1 MKQWFSESMN
11 HWINQTTNQWINEP
25 ADQPLKQTM
34 NKSSNESLNHWTNE
48 SINQWLNE
56 SAATYLGYLCSDLPP
71 SQLTSSLRAAV
82 TMRLATSSCNPPC
95 QDRRNITDAFLH
107 AAVPMRFVTAGCN
120 PRIAGAPHQIDQ
132 CSRSADTGTST
143 AQIRRCSDFLIFFCN
158 FSVKFSGAVSSL
170 TFWRANR
177 ALATVLC
184 TFCRQFLQIDPRT
197 RGNRDPTS
205 ATTEATLP
213 DKTQGFAPENVFTR
227 EFTRVR
233 TVTLPNYL
241 MMGGWHDDVVD
252 MMPWQS
258 SVTWKFAS

>member
-1 MKQWFSESMN
+1 MTQRISSHLSGLPLLWSASQPAHFFSSRSCYN
-11 HWINQTTNQWINEP
+11 AFSNLQLQSPLPRPTQHHWCFP
-25 ADQPLKQTM
+25 ARSRANAFCHSRLQP
-34 NKSSNESLNHWTNE
+34 
-48 SINQWLNE
+48 
-56 SAATYLGYLCSDLPP
+56 
-71 SQLTSSLRAAV
+71 
-82 TMRLATSSCNPPC
+82 
-95 QDRRNITDAFLH
+95 
-107 AAVPMRFVTAGCN
+107 
-120 PRIAGAPHQIDQ
+120 PH
-132 CSRSADTGTST
+132 SRSAAPDWSMF
-143 AQIRRCSDFLIFFCN
+143 AQRWQWDFDRTNPALLWFPHFFCN
-158 FSVKFSGAVSSL
+158 FSVKFPEAVSSL

-241 MMGGWHDDVVD
+241 MMAGWHDDVVD

>member
-95 QDRRNITDAFLH
+95 HRPTQHHWCFPARSRANAFCHSRLQ
-107 AAVPMRFVTAGCN
+107 P
-120 PRIAGAPHQIDQ
+120 PH
-132 CSRSADTGTST
+132 SRSAAPDRSMF
-143 AQIRRCSDFLIFFCN
+143 AQRWHWDFDRTNPALLWFPHFFLQFFCEILRGCQFFN
-158 FSVKFSGAVSSL
+158 ILTCKSSSRYSPVHFLSAIFAKSTPELAETETLLRRPRKPLYPTKHRVSRLRMFS
-170 TFWRANR
+170 
-177 ALATVLC
+177 
-184 TFCRQFLQIDPRT
+184 P
-197 RGNRDPTS
+197 GNS
-205 ATTEATLP
+205 HGSELLHFQTT
-213 DKTQGFAPENVFTR
+213 
-227 EFTRVR
+227 
-233 TVTLPNYL
+233 
-241 MMGGWHDDVVD
+241 WWWVVD
-252 MMPWQS
+252 MMMWL
-258 SVTWKFAS
+258 TWCHDNRP